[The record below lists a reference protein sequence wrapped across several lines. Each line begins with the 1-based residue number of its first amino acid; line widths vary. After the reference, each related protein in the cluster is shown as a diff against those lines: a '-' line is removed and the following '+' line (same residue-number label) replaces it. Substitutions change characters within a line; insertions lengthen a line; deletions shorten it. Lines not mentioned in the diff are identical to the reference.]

1 MVKYDLLVYL
11 GLVPVVAVIMF
22 AGFVIWSTPLN
33 VDIETRKIR
42 MQTRSC
48 LGFWPCWCSL
58 QFYTSSTRAAQVRR
72 FLIKLQR

>member
-33 VDIETRKIR
+33 VHIETRKIR
-42 MQTRSC
+42 RRD
-48 LGFWPCWCSL
+48 LAWAFGPVG
-58 QFYTSSTRAAQVRR
+58 VRCDSILR
-72 FLIKLQR
+72 RRGRRR

>member
-22 AGFVIWSTPLN
+22 AGFVIWSTPSN

-42 MQTRSC
+42 MADAIL
-48 LGFWPCWCSL
+48 LGLLALLVFVAIL
-58 QFYTSSTRAAQVRR
+58 YFVTRAAQVRR

>member
-33 VDIETRKIR
+33 VDIETRKI
-42 MQTRSC
+42 
-48 LGFWPCWCSL
+48 
-58 QFYTSSTRAAQVRR
+58 
-72 FLIKLQR
+72 